1 MLSEKIKALKF
12 KFSCFKIRHRCM
24 KLMKHYLKTLKFC
37 IYHANKINIPVSKG
51 EIMAM
56 EALLSVYDETIA
68 ELNKNMDRYRE
79 RLNHIKE

>member
-1 MLSEKIKALKF
+1 MLNEKIKALKF
-12 KFSCFKIRHRCM
+12 KFSCFKSRHRCM
-24 KLMKHYLKTLKFC
+24 KLMKHYLKTLKIC

-51 EIMAM
+51 ELMVM
-56 EALLSVYDETIA
+56 EVLLSVYDETIA